1 MWSQNI
7 ILYTLYR
14 VIHQAQHSLSF
25 FYLVSNT
32 FIQILNIF
40 YTTYGVFCDEIH
52 FYFLNKNLN
61 KNFWKMYVSNKK
73 FKRVFF

>member
-14 VIHQAQHSLSF
+14 VIHQAHSLSF

-32 FIQILNIF
+32 FIQILNIIF
-40 YTTYGVFCDEIH
+40 YTTYGVFCDDTH
-52 FYFLNKNLN
+52 FYLLNKNLN
-61 KNFWKMYVSNKK
+61 KNFWKTYVSN
-73 FKRVFF
+73 